1 MTKLRSDFRRL
12 KSQGLWFRVAYFP
25 AIGFGLALLRV
36 LEPNRLSAWM
46 PFPASCGAIT
56 GLPCLFCGMT
66 RAIHELLNGNFAAAL
81 YYNWLAFP
89 ILAAALGLAGIFAA
103 ELILKRKI
111 LAISD
116 RLQLT
121 PKGLAVAAAVL
132 VLLWFFQV
140 HLAISQHKKELLN
153 PSGLLYALFVK

>member
-1 MTKLRSDFRRL
+1 MMEMRSNFRWL
-12 KSQGLWFRVAYFP
+12 KAQGFCFRVAYFP

-46 PFPASCGAIT
+46 PFPTSCGAIT

-66 RAIHELLNGNFAAAL
+66 RAIHALLNGNFAAAV

-132 VLLWFFQV
+132 VLLWSLQV
-140 HLAISQHKKELLN
+140 HLAISQHKKELLS
-153 PSGLLYALFVK
+153 PSGPLYALFVK